1 MIYCTIFIRNPAIF
15 EATSIFDCS
24 SLKLNIFFALLS
36 INAASLMD
44 LSYFHY
50 YFGVPLPLSFTFD
63 PAICDFVR

>member
-1 MIYCTIFIRNPAIF
+1 
-15 EATSIFDCS
+15 
-24 SLKLNIFFALLS
+24 
-36 INAASLMD
+36 MD